1 MDIIKI
7 LSEEFQINEKY
18 IQNIVQLID
27 EKNTIPFI
35 ARYRKELTNSCDDQ
49 VLREI
54 FDRLT
59 YLRNLEERKTEIT
72 NSITEQEKMTD
83 EIAKNIAEA
92 TTLAR
97 LEDIYRPFK
106 QKKKTRASVA
116 KERGLTPLYE
126 KMIAQ
131 EETTGSVF
139 EFAKEYI
146 T

>member
-1 MDIIKI
+1 MNLIQI
-7 LSEEFQINEKY
+7 LSSEFQIQEKY
-18 IQNIVQLID
+18 IQNIVELID

-59 YLRNLEERKTEIT
+59 YLRNLEERKQEII
-72 NSITEQEKMTD
+72 NSITEQEKMTE
-83 EIAKNIAEA
+83 EIAKNIQEA

-126 KMIAQ
+126 KMLAQ
-131 EETTGSVF
+131 EETVGF
-139 EFAKEYI
+139 ILDFA
-146 T
+146 